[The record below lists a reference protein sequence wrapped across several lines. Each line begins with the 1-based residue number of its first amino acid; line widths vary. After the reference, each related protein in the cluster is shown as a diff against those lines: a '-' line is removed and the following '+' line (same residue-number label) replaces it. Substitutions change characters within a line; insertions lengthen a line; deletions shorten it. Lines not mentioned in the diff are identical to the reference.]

1 MSSAES
7 DNSMETG
14 LGLKSTRAARQRVW
28 LIMIIG
34 CVLIALGLALLVFR
48 VQNIMVF
55 FSDFTHDYV
64 SAQAFRDGR
73 SIYALFTQDDLSAD
87 KLRIAEPLYRVE
99 PFANI
104 HPPFDVLLF
113 APLTLLPYD
122 QAVLVWSILSSLL
135 FLGIG
140 ALVLRELRI
149 GLAPHWCVLLLGLGL
164 CWYPFQAHIALGQLS
179 LLVVA
184 CVIGCW
190 ALLRQGHERLAGL
203 LLGLACLIKVYPIVL
218 LLYLLMRR
226 RLRAVGSAMLTGLAG
241 LALTLLL
248 VGPGDVLRYFT
259 QVTSQAAGDTS
270 FALINVS
277 LSGVFGRLFTDGPW
291 ITPLINAPRLASFL
305 TLLSAFGLLAL
316 LAWRLWH
323 APATRTE
330 DDRGFVLAC
339 LAMLL
344 ISPITWQHVFPVL
357 ILPFGLLLQELRQQS
372 DRRRIGLA
380 LLALAL
386 VSLPDIDIARAL
398 MALYAPYR
406 TTWFAALA
414 MLGSTIGLLLLGLL
428 IWVQNHTGDLAQ

>member
-1 MSSAES
+1 
-7 DNSMETG
+7 METDLLLRSG
-14 LGLKSTRAARQRVW
+14 RAARQRVW
-28 LIMIIG
+28 LIATIG
-34 CVLIALGLALLVFR
+34 CALIALGLALLVFR

-73 SIYALFTQDDLSAD
+73 SIYVEYTQADLSAE
-87 KLRIAEPLYRVE
+87 KLRIAEPLYRAK
-99 PFANI
+99 PFTNI
-104 HPPFDVLLF
+104 HPPFDAVLF

-122 QAVLVWSILSSLL
+122 VAVLVWSMLSSLL
-135 FLGIG
+135 YLGIG
-140 ALVLRELRI
+140 ATVLRQLRLP
-149 GLAPHWCVLLLGLGL
+149 LAPHWRLLLLGLGL

-184 CVIGCW
+184 TLIGCW
-190 ALLRQGHERLAGL
+190 ALLRQRRDALAGV
-203 LLGLACLIKVYPIVL
+203 LLGLACLIKVYPGVL
-218 LLYLLMRR
+218 LLYLLLRR
-226 RLRAVGSAMLTGLAG
+226 RWRAASSAVVTGLAG

-248 VGPGDVLRYFT
+248 VGLEDMLRYFT
-259 QVTSQAAGDTS
+259 QVTSQAAGDTT
-270 FALINVS
+270 FALINIS

-291 ITPLINAPRLASFL
+291 ISPMIDAPRLSSFL

-316 LAWRLWH
+316 LAWRLWR
-323 APATRTE
+323 APTTRLE
-330 DDRGFVLAC
+330 DDRGFALTC
-339 LAMLL
+339 LLMLL

-357 ILPFGLLLQELRQQS
+357 ILPLGLLLQELRQRP

-414 MLGSTIGLLLLGLL
+414 MLGSTIGLFLLGRL
-428 IWVQNHTGDLAQ
+428 IWMQNHTENLEQ